1 METAL
6 YFSSFPSNI
15 SSTSVA
21 RRRVIFVAKLCG
33 PNPTKIRIKI
43 IKIFN
48 KYAKFR
54 IS

>member
-21 RRRVIFVAKLCG
+21 RSKVIFVAKLCG
-33 PNPTKIRIKI
+33 PKPTKIHIYVWIKI
-43 IKIFN
+43 I
-48 KYAKFR
+48 
-54 IS
+54 

>member
-33 PNPTKIRIKI
+33 PNPKKIR